1 MTDPTWRVRGT
12 PLVSGGSGPLSG
24 ETVAVKDF
32 YAVAGQR
39 IGAGNPTWLEHARV
53 EDRHADAVQ
62 LLLDAGADVTG
73 IVHGDEM
80 AWSLAGA
87 NPHYGT
93 PPNPAA
99 PGRLPGGSSSGSA
112 SAVALG
118 EVSIGLG
125 TDTGGSV
132 RLPAAYQGL
141 FGIRTTHGAV
151 SKRGVVPLAPS
162 LDVVGWLTRDAAL
175 LAAVGDVLLPAAS
188 PRAFEL
194 VALPA
199 LTALADP
206 EVAAVVREHARRW
219 GAESDA
225 SEPDPSWVDAYR
237 NLLSAEAWQEHG
249 SWLTGRMDALG
260 TDVRGRFEAA
270 SRMTPDEV
278 ERARVHAQTSRAQ
291 VRSLVGDRVLVF
303 PATGSVAPLIGS
315 DLTAS
320 RLTTLSLTC
329 LAGLGGL
336 PAVTIPAR
344 TPEGLPCGVCLL
356 GPLGSDRDLLVLA
369 ASLAGPS

>member
-12 PLVSGGSGPLSG
+12 PLVRGGAGPLDG

-39 IGAGNPTWLEHARV
+39 IGAGNPTWLENALV

-62 LLLDAGADVTG
+62 RLLDAGADVTG
-73 IVHGDEM
+73 IVHGDEL

-112 SAVALG
+112 TAVALG

-141 FGIRTTHGAV
+141 YGIRTSHGAV
-151 SKRGVVPLAPS
+151 SKVGVVPLAPS

-175 LAAVGDVLLPAAS
+175 LAAVGDVLLPPSSRS
-188 PRAFEL
+188 PLQL
-194 VALPA
+194 VSLTA

-206 EVAAVVREHARRW
+206 DVAAVVQEHARRW
-219 GAESDA
+219 GAAREESR
-225 SEPDPSWVDAYR
+225 PDPGWVDAYR

-249 SWLTGRMDALG
+249 TWLTGRMAALG
-260 TDVRGRFEAA
+260 PDVRGRFEAA
-270 SRMTPDEV
+270 SLMTPDE
-278 ERARVHAQTSRAQ
+278 RAQAHVNAETSRTQ

-303 PATGSVAPLIGS
+303 PATGSVPPLIGS

-320 RLTTLSLTC
+320 RHTTLSLTC

-336 PAVTIPAR
+336 PAVTVPAR

-356 GPLGSDRDLLVLA
+356 GPPGSDRDLLALA
-369 ASLAGPS
+369 CSLA